1 MEHKDCSGHREH
13 SRSANKREGEV
24 DWKVQH
30 ERRVAERRERT
41 EHERIEAE
49 KLQQVR
55 QDVTIET
62 RVKSKVVAWEQDV
75 DPVRL

>member
-1 MEHKDCSGHREH
+1 
-13 SRSANKREGEV
+13 V

-30 ERRVAERRERT
+30 DRRVAERRERT
-41 EHERIEAE
+41 EHEIIEAE

-62 RVKSKVVAWEQDV
+62 NVKSRVAAWERGLDLQSRLTHRLHERSG
-75 DPVRL
+75 VR